1 MCIIAPSL
9 LEADY
14 KCLGEQLKTME
25 KLRIENN
32 TLPRRYDIRP
42 QHCGAL
48 AEASARGGPQ
58 YACSAVFGPQI
69 GQANSQAG
77 ILGK

>member
-25 KLRIENN
+25 KSGAEYVHIDSNGWKLCTESGMWNEN
-32 TLPRRYDIRP
+32 
-42 QHCGAL
+42 
-48 AEASARGGPQ
+48 
-58 YACSAVFGPQI
+58 
-69 GQANSQAG
+69 
-77 ILGK
+77 

>member
-25 KLRIENN
+25 KSGICPLLSFLRDGIFSAEG
-32 TLPRRYDIRP
+32 IRKR
-42 QHCGAL
+42 
-48 AEASARGGPQ
+48 AE
-58 YACSAVFGPQI
+58 ACSA
-69 GQANSQAG
+69 AR
-77 ILGK
+77 